1 MKPIV
6 ADTGPLNYLIQVD
19 EIGCVPGVFSRVFLP
34 VLVLDELGSPGA
46 PSLVREWVRV
56 LPSWVEVVDSA
67 IEMPDEFHRGLS
79 DTDLQVLT
87 LGMKWQVPVLID
99 DLAARNVGRS
109 VGIPVLGTLGF
120 LELAAAKGL
129 LRLSEVLERL
139 KKTNIHLGERLYLDA
154 LERDALRRDG
164 RGPAH

>member
-19 EIGCVPGVFSRVFLP
+19 AIGCVPCIFSKVFLP
-34 VLVLDELGSPGA
+34 VGVLDELGSPGA
-46 PSLVREWVRV
+46 PSLVRDWVRFMP
-56 LPSWVEVVDSA
+56 LWVEVVDEES
-67 IEMPDEFHRGLS
+67 EMTGAFRGLS
-79 DTDLQVLT
+79 DTDLQVLM
-87 LGMKWQVPVLID
+87 LGMKLQVPVLID

-139 KKTNIHLGERLYLDA
+139 KKTNIHLGEKLYLEA
-154 LERDALRRDG
+154 LHRDALRHDG
-164 RGPAH
+164 

>member
-1 MKPIV
+1 LKPIV

-19 EIGCVPGVFSRVFLP
+19 AIGCAPCIFSKVFLP
-34 VLVLDELGSPGA
+34 VGVLDELGSPGA

-67 IEMPDEFHRGLS
+67 IEMPDEFQRGLS

-87 LGMKWQVPVLID
+87 LGMKLQVPVLID
-99 DLAARNVGRS
+99 DLAARNVGRGF
-109 VGIPVLGTLGF
+109 GIRVLGTLGF

-129 LRLSEVLERL
+129 LRLSEVLARL
-139 KKTNIHLGERLYLDA
+139 KNTNIHLGEKLYLEA
-154 LERDALRRDG
+154 LHRDALRHDD
-164 RGPAH
+164 